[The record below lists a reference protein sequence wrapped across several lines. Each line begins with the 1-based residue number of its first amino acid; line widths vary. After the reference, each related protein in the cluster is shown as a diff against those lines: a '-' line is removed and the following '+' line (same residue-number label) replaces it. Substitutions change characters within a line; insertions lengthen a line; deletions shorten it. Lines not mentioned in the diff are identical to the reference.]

1 MVRRQPHGTIA
12 RTMTHRHPRFDRL
25 AVLSIATALLLAAC
39 DTAQP
44 SATPSATPAPSPSPT
59 ASTPPPSPAPT
70 STASNSE
77 ADAVYDAI
85 QEQVVAMRGLEPTRE
100 VERATLSEADL
111 GAEIERMYHE
121 ETPPELTAANER
133 LYKALGLM
141 PADQSLEELTI
152 EMLSGGVAGYYR
164 DDQNKLYIVSKT
176 GDVGVNEKITFAHE
190 FDHALQDQHFPVFKD
205 QDKVIDR
212 SDWILARQAVYEGDA
227 TLLMTLWASENFTPA
242 EFQEL
247 LRLGTE
253 DESVEMLERMPVIM
267 RETLLWPYQQGAV
280 FAQTAYMQGGWDAI
294 NAFYDDMPEST
305 EQILHADKLAQREP
319 PKDVQLPD
327 TLAADIGT
335 GWSVGMEDTFGEF
348 QMGIWLRETNAPT
361 PSDAA
366 AGWGGDRVAVL
377 NGPNDTWA
385 VVLATD
391 WDSAAD
397 AAQFENAATVAVE
410 TLDGSTA
417 VLPGA
422 GGTVRWVLVASD
434 DETLETV
441 SGALGL
447 AG

>member
-1 MVRRQPHGTIA
+1 
-12 RTMTHRHPRFDRL
+12 MTDRHPRLDRP
-25 AVLSIATALLLAAC
+25 AVLSLVLVLVLAAC
-39 DTAQP
+39 NTTQ
-44 SATPSATPAPSPSPT
+44 PSPSASGTPT
-59 ASTPPPSPAPT
+59 ASASPSASAPPVASPEPT
-70 STASNSE
+70 STASNTE

-85 QEQVVAMRGLEPTRE
+85 EDQVTAMRGLQPTME
-100 VERATLSEADL
+100 VERATLSEAEL
-111 GAEIERMYHE
+111 AAEIERMYHE

-141 PADQSLEELTI
+141 PADESLEDLTI
-152 EMLSGGVAGYYR
+152 EMLSGGVAGFYR
-164 DDQNKLYIVSKT
+164 DDQKKLYVVSKT
-176 GDVGVNEKITFAHE
+176 GEVGVNEKITFAHE
-190 FDHALQDQHFPVFKD
+190 FDHALQDQHYTVFRD

-253 DESVEMLERMPVIM
+253 DESAQMLERMPAIM

-280 FAQTAYMQGGWDAI
+280 FAQTAYMQGGWPAVDAL
-294 NAFYDDMPEST
+294 YDDMPEST
-305 EQILHADKLAQREP
+305 EQILHPDKLADREP

-327 TLAADIGT
+327 TLAADLGS
-335 GWSVGMEDTFGEF
+335 GWTVGMEDTFGEF
-348 QMGIWLRETNAPT
+348 QMGIWLRETQAPT
-361 PSDAA
+361 PTDAA
-366 AGWGGDRVAVL
+366 AGWGGDRVTVL

-391 WDSAAD
+391 WDSAPE
-397 AAQFENAATVAVE
+397 AAEFETAATVAVE
-410 TLDGSTA
+410 SLDDPAA

-434 DETLETV
+434 DATLGTV

>member
-1 MVRRQPHGTIA
+1 
-12 RTMTHRHPRFDRL
+12 MTDRHPRIDRL
-25 AVLSIATALLLAAC
+25 AVLPLATALLFAAC
-39 DTAQP
+39 NTTQP
-44 SATPSATPAPSPSPT
+44 SATPSATPAASASASASPQAPASASPT
-59 ASTPPPSPAPT
+59 A
-70 STASNSE
+70 TAGNPE

-85 QEQVVAMRGLEPTRE
+85 EDEVTAMRGLEPTMD

-111 GAEIERMYHE
+111 RAEIERMYHE

-141 PADQSLEELTI
+141 PADESLEDLTI
-152 EMLSGGVAGYYR
+152 EMLSGGVAGFYR
-164 DDQNKLYIVSKT
+164 DDQKKLYVVSKT
-176 GDVGVNEKITFAHE
+176 GEVGVNEKITFAHE
-190 FDHALQDQHFPVFKD
+190 FDHALQDQHYPVFKD

-253 DESVEMLERMPVIM
+253 DESAQMLERMPAIM

-280 FAQTAYMQGGWDAI
+280 FAQTAYMQGGWPSID
-294 NAFYDDMPEST
+294 AFYENMPEST
-305 EQILHADKLAQREP
+305 EQILHADKLADREP
-319 PKDVQLPD
+319 PKDVQLPE
-327 TLAADIGT
+327 TLATDLGS

-348 QMGIWLRETNAPT
+348 QMGIWLRETKAPAPT
-361 PSDAA
+361 DAA

-377 NGPNDTWA
+377 NGPNDAWA

-397 AAQFENAATVAVE
+397 AAEFETAATVAVDSLE
-410 TLDGSTA
+410 GSAA

-434 DETLETV
+434 DAALGTV